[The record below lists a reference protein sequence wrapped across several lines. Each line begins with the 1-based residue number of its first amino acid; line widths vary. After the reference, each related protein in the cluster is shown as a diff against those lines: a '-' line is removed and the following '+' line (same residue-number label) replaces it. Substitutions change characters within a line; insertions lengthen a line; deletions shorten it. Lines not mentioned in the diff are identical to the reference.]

1 MTLLDKLK
9 QLQTTHDTLSQKL
22 LDPTKLT
29 EVERSTLYSDLD
41 YHTTAIDQIS
51 KILKLQKELEDAK
64 ELLNDKS
71 MHEMA
76 LVEID
81 KIEQE
86 LSKTESEHR
95 ALEVGRKFSDPDDT
109 RSAIIEIRAGAGGD
123 EAGLFA
129 SDLLKMYQF
138 YATSQGWSF
147 EIISTSVNES
157 GGYKEIIGSING
169 KNVFKKLKYESGVHR
184 VQRIPV
190 TESKGRIHTS
200 TVSVAIL
207 PEAKEIDVQIKP
219 EDIKIDVMR
228 ATGAGGQCVNTTD
241 SAVRITHIPTG
252 IVVSCQETKHQLQN
266 RQKAMA
272 MLLARIYDRK
282 KKEEQDKI
290 DSLRAGQ
297 VGKMMRAEK
306 IRTYNYPQNRIT
318 DHRVKLSWHNL
329 DGILGGN
336 LEQMLTDTNDAVI
349 QALIEEND
357 SAK

>member
-9 QLQTTHDTLSQKL
+9 QLQVTRDTLSQKL

-29 EVERSTLYSDLD
+29 EAERSTLYSDLE
-41 YHTTAIDQIS
+41 YNTTIIDQIS
-51 KILKLQKELEDAK
+51 KIIKLQKELEDAK
-64 ELLNDKS
+64 ELLNDES
-71 MHEMA
+71 MREMA
-76 LVEID
+76 LIEID
-81 KIEQE
+81 KIEQK
-86 LSKTESEHR
+86 LSEIESEHR
-95 ALEVGRKFSDPDDT
+95 ALEVERKFSDPDDT

-129 SDLLKMYQF
+129 ADLLKMYQF